1 MSKAIKIM
9 LREKTLIDAYFDDGS
24 VKRFDVL
31 SLANQYPQLNEL
43 KNRDLFLRGKLLGWS
58 AICWNEELD
67 LDTEII
73 YEVGKDVSE
82 EHDDIETVVL
92 GYKIK
97 EKRQELNLSQE
108 ELAEKI
114 EIDQSDLSKIE
125 RGLFNPTIKMIKRI
139 AKGLDTSISL
149 TIN

>member
-1 MSKAIKIM
+1 MKKAIKVM
-9 LREKTLIDAYFDDGS
+9 FREKTLIDAYFDDGS

-82 EHDDIETVVL
+82 EHDDIEAVVL

>member
-1 MSKAIKIM
+1 MNKAIKVM
-9 LREKTLIDAYFDDGS
+9 FRERTLIDAYFDDGS
-24 VKRFDVL
+24 VKRYDVL
-31 SLANQYPQLNEL
+31 SLVNRYPQLNEL
-43 KNRDLFLRGKLLGWS
+43 KNRDLFNKGKLLGWS
-58 AICWNEELD
+58 AIYWNEELD

-73 YEVGKDVSE
+73 YEDGLDVSDE
-82 EHDDIETVVL
+82 YDDIEAVVL
-92 GYKIK
+92 GFKIK